1 MAEII
6 IPQKPGGYE
15 FQYSNGWFEAATVN
29 WVLSVLRQ
37 IPPCETATVA
47 SLTATYNNGTNGI
60 GATLTNFGTQS
71 SLSLD
76 GVTLAVGNRV
86 LVKDQAS
93 ALQNGIYTVTNT
105 GSVSTNWVL
114 TRSSDYDAVGRI
126 RKGDI
131 VPVIKGTLNQASLW
145 MMTST
150 MTLIGTSDFIFSS
163 VDRNS
168 FTAINGTANQINVNV
183 TNGVATVSL
192 ANNPVIPGNGSVTIP
207 VGTTAERPSTPTI
220 GMFRF
225 NTEL

>member
-15 FQYSNGWFEAATVN
+15 LQYSNGWFEAATVN

-47 SLTATYNNGTNGI
+47 NLTATYSNGTSGI
-60 GATLTNFGTQS
+60 GATLTNSGAQAT
-71 SLSLD
+71 LVID
-76 GVTLAVGNRV
+76 GVTLSTGNRV
-86 LVKDQAS
+86 LVKDQATD
-93 ALQNGIYTVTNT
+93 LQNGIYTVTNT

-114 TRSSDYDAVGRI
+114 TRANDYDAVGRI

-150 MTLIGTSDFIFSS
+150 MTLIGTSDFTFSS

-168 FTAINGTANQINVNV
+168 FTAINGTTNQINVNV
-183 TNGVATVSL
+183 INGVATIAI

-207 VGTTAERPSTPTI
+207 VGTTAQRPSTPTI